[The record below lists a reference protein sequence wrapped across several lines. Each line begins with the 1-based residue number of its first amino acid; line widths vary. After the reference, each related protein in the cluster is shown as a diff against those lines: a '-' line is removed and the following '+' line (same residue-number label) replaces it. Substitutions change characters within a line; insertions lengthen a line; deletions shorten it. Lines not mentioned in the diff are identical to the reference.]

1 VKALAVL
8 AVATLAG
15 DVETSE
21 LRYTRA
27 VEGAGGAHVAVEPDG
42 AMFAHARPGFA
53 DVRVVDARG
62 EQVPWRTRPLEGP
75 VFEEPVLVLNSGRQ
89 GGAAVALLDL
99 GAGAGG
105 SGGRARAIR
114 DRVVLDVPDRDFVG
128 RAVVLGAFQP
138 EGPFARL
145 GATGIYDV
153 AGATRARSTTAVFAP
168 TIYRFLLVRATGVT
182 RITGATAA
190 KGPEAPY
197 RVDRNPKATTRQA
210 GRQTVITLDFGFR
223 NVPVDELRI
232 SARTR
237 RYDRPVTVEA
247 ANDRRSWRYVSGGRI
262 SRFEASVP
270 SPIAVGARA
279 RFLRVK
285 IENGDDPPLDR
296 IEVRALSRS
305 YALVL
310 EKGHSVPYTIYYGAA
325 GARAPNYEFA
335 RIPLPARERVVGG
348 SLTPERMNPD
358 FDVPERPFGE
368 RHGWILPA
376 ALAGAAAAVAAAGF
390 LAMRK
395 RA

>member
-1 VKALAVL
+1 VKLLAVL
-8 AVATLAG
+8 AVTTLAG
-15 DVETSE
+15 GVATDD

-62 EQVPWRTRPLEGP
+62 EQVPWRTRPLQGP

-99 GAGAGG
+99 GP
-105 SGGRARAIR
+105 GRALR

-128 RAVVLGAFQP
+128 RATVFGA
-138 EGPFARL
+138 ERRRGPFTLL

-153 AGATRARSTTAVFAP
+153 GGARRARSTTAVFA
-168 TIYRFLLVRATGVT
+168 TTDYRFLRVRATGVT
-182 RITGATAA
+182 SIDGATVAT
-190 KGPEAPY
+190 GPEQPFQ
-197 RVDRNPKATTRQA
+197 VDRRPNVASPRQE
-210 GRQTVITLDFGFR
+210 GRQTVITLDFNFR

-232 SARTR
+232 SAATR
-237 RYDRPVTVEA
+237 QYDRPVLVEVT
-247 ANDRRSWRYVSGGRI
+247 NDRSARSWRPASSGRI
-262 SRFEASVP
+262 SRFRGSVA
-270 SPIAVGARA
+270 SPIPVVARA
-279 RFLRVK
+279 RYLRVK
-285 IENGDDPPLDR
+285 IDNGDDPPLEA

-310 EKGHSVPYTIYYGAA
+310 EKDHAVPYTIYYGAP

-358 FDVPERPFGE
+358 FNVPDRPFGE
-368 RHGWILPA
+368 RHGWILSA
-376 ALAGAAAAVAAAGF
+376 ALAAAASVVGVAGF
-390 LAMRK
+390 LAIRR

>member
-1 VKALAVL
+1 MKALVLL

-15 DVETSE
+15 GLETSD
-21 LRYTRA
+21 LRYVRE
-27 VEGAGGAHVAVEPDG
+27 VEGAGGNHVAVEPDG
-42 AMFAHARPGFA
+42 AMFAHSRPGFA
-53 DVRVVDARG
+53 DVRVVDMRG
-62 EQVPWRTRPLEGP
+62 QPVPWRTRPADVA
-75 VFEEPVLVLNSGRQ
+75 VFDEPVLVLNSGRQ
-89 GGAAVALLDL
+89 GRFAVALLDL

-105 SGGRARAIR
+105 SGGRTRAIR

-128 RAVVLGAFQP
+128 RAVVLGAFRP
-138 EGPFARL
+138 EGPFTRL

-153 AGATRARSTTAVFAP
+153 AGAQRARSTTAVFAP
-168 TIYRFLLVRATGVT
+168 TIYRFLLIRATGVT

-197 RVDRNPKATTRQA
+197 KVDRNPKVATRQA

-237 RYDRPVTVEA
+237 RYDRPITVEA
-247 ANDRRSWRYVSGGRI
+247 ANGGRSWRYVSGGRI
-262 SRFEASVP
+262 SRFEGSVP
-270 SPIAVGARA
+270 SPIPVGAQA
-279 RFLRVK
+279 RFLRVR
-285 IENGDDPPLDR
+285 IENGDDPPLDGVQ
-296 IEVRALSRS
+296 VRALSRS
-305 YALVL
+305 FALVL
-310 EKGHSVPYTIYYGAA
+310 EGRHPAPYTLYYGAP

-335 RIPLPARERVVGG
+335 RIPLPAREAVVGG
-348 SLTPERMNPD
+348 SLTPERANPE
-358 FDVPERPFGE
+358 FEVPERPFGE

-376 ALAGAAAAVAAAGF
+376 ALAFGAVVVAVAGF